1 MYVKGVSE
9 MNKKLLIFKR
19 KKAKELHEKGWSNRK
34 IARHLLASKNSVGKW
49 VQMDE
54 SEISSDNR
62 GGEKGK
68 SRKYT
73 PETKRQ
79 IIKIRTDLEKEDSY
93 FIGSKVVKEN
103 YENQTGEKVSKSFVD
118 RVLKEAGMVKS
129 PGKKKK
135 GRSKYMKYPDYTLTK
150 LGKSMMSIDFI
161 GPKYLK
167 GSDNRINFLSC
178 KYIRPQKQ
186 GLVTRIEGQ
195 TTEETI
201 AALKEIWRTHPIPE
215 VLKIDNDSAFG
226 ANLPHVMHIGKLAFF
241 LLNLGVYPLYI
252 APRSPWN
259 NGQVEGFNSVFS
271 KKFWNK
277 LQFSDE
283 QEIDVRIKD
292 FNVAYEKYSRL
303 VSNNPELKEKDI
315 KHIDDFKDVNLENK
329 RAEHFKAN
337 KIYFLRIVRRKNDKD
352 SDNEYGFIDLLKHEI
367 KLPKDL
373 INLFVFCVLDLKSK
387 LLKINIELDDGSLKE
402 VKSMAFVI
410 KNVIYNRA

>member
-226 ANLPHVMHIGKLAFF
+226 ANLPHVRHTGKLAFF

-402 VKSMAFVI
+402 V
-410 KNVIYNRA
+410 

>member
-1 MYVKGVSE
+1 

-73 PETKRQ
+73 PETKQQ
-79 IIKIRTDLEKEDSY
+79 IIKIRKDLEKEDSY
-93 FIGSKVVKEN
+93 FIGSKVVKKN
-103 YENQTGEKVSKSFVD
+103 YENQTGKKVSKSYVD

-129 PGKKKK
+129 QGKKKK
-135 GRSKYMKYPDYTLTK
+135 GRSKYMKYPEYTLTK

-167 GSDNRINFLSC
+167 GSDSRINFLSC
-178 KYIRPQKQ
+178 KYIRPEKR
-186 GLVTRIEGQ
+186 GIATRIEGQ
-195 TTEETI
+195 TAEETI
-201 AALKEIWRTHPIPE
+201 TTLKEIWKTHPIPE
-215 VLKIDNDSAFG
+215 ILKIDNDSAFG
-226 ANLPHVMHIGKLAFF
+226 ANLPHERHIGKLAFF

-283 QEIDVRIKD
+283 QEIDIKIKD

-303 VSNNPELKEKDI
+303 VSNNPGLKEKDV
-315 KHIDDFKDVNLENK
+315 KHIDDFKGMNLENK
-329 RAEHFKAN
+329 CAEHFKADR
-337 KIYFLRIVRRKNDKD
+337 IYFLRIVRRKNDKGND
-352 SDNEYGFIDLLKHEI
+352 KEYGFIDILKHEI

>member
-1 MYVKGVSE
+1 

-62 GGEKGK
+62 GWEKGK

-73 PETKRQ
+73 PETKQQ
-79 IIKIRTDLEKEDSY
+79 IIKIRKELDKEDSY
-93 FIGSKVVKEN
+93 FIGSKVVKKN
-103 YENQTGEKVSKSFVD
+103 YENQTGEKVSKSYVD
-118 RVLKEAGMVKS
+118 RVLKAAGMVKS
-129 PGKKKK
+129 QGKKRK
-135 GRSKYMKYPDYTLTK
+135 GRSKYMKYPEYTLTK

-167 GSDNRINFLSC
+167 GSDDRINFLSC
-178 KYIRPQKQ
+178 KYIRPEKR
-186 GLVTRIEGQ
+186 GIAKRIEGQ

-201 AALKEIWRTHPIPE
+201 TALKEIWKTHPLPE
-215 VLKIDNDSAFG
+215 ILKIDNDSAFG
-226 ANLPHVMHIGKLAFF
+226 ANLPHERYIGKLAFF

-283 QEIDVRIKD
+283 QEIDVKIKD

-315 KHIDDFKDVNLENK
+315 KHIDDFKDVNLENT
-329 RAEHFKAN
+329 RVEHFKVN
-337 KIYFLRIVRRKNDKD
+337 KIYFLRIVRRENDKD
-352 SDNEYGFIDLLKHEI
+352 SDNEYGFIDILKHEI

-373 INLFVFCVLDLKSK
+373 INLFVFCVLDIRSK
-387 LLKINIELDDGSLKE
+387 NLKINIELDDGSLK
-402 VKSMAFVI
+402 VI
-410 KNVIYNRA
+410 KSTEFIIKSVIYD

>member
-1 MYVKGVSE
+1 VKGVSG

-54 SEISSDNR
+54 SEISTDNR

-73 PETKRQ
+73 PETKQQ
-79 IIKIRTDLEKEDSY
+79 IIKIRKDLEKEDSY
-93 FIGSKVVKEN
+93 FIGSKVVKKN
-103 YENQTGEKVSKSFVD
+103 YENQTGKKVSKSYVD

-129 PGKKKK
+129 PRKKRK

-178 KYIRPQKQ
+178 KYVRPEKR
-186 GLVTRIEGQ
+186 GIATRIEGQ

-201 AALKEIWRTHPIPE
+201 TALKEIWRTHPIPE
-215 VLKIDNDSAFG
+215 ILKIDNDSAFG
-226 ANLPHVMHIGKLAFF
+226 GNLSHAKYIGKLAFF

-283 QEIDVRIKD
+283 QEIDIKIKD

-315 KHIDDFKDVNLENK
+315 KSTDDFKDVNLENK
-329 RAEHFKAN
+329 GVEHFKAD
-337 KIYFLRIVRRKNDKD
+337 KIYFLRIVRRKNDKGN
-352 SDNEYGFIDLLKHEI
+352 DNEYGFIDILKHEI

-402 VKSMAFVI
+402 VKSMAFII

>member
-1 MYVKGVSE
+1 MKRVSE

-19 KKAKELHEKGWSNRK
+19 KKAKGLHERGWSNRK

-62 GGEKGK
+62 GGEKGQ

-93 FIGSKVVKEN
+93 FIGSKVVKKN
-103 YENQTGEKVSKSFVD
+103 YENQTGKKVSKSYVD

-129 PGKKKK
+129 SEKKRK
-135 GRSKYMKYPDYTLTK
+135 GRSKYMKYPEYTLTK

-161 GPKYLK
+161 GPRYLK
-167 GSDNRINFLSC
+167 GADNRINFLSC

-186 GLVTRIEGQ
+186 GIVTRIEGQ
-195 TTEETI
+195 TAEETI
-201 AALKEIWRTHPIPE
+201 KALKELWKTHPIPE
-215 VLKIDNDSAFG
+215 ILKIDNDSAFG
-226 ANLPHVMHIGKLAFF
+226 ANLPHERHIGKLAFF

-277 LQFSDE
+277 LQFRDE
-283 QEIDVRIKD
+283 QEIDVKIKD

-315 KHIDDFKDVNLENK
+315 KHIDDFKDVDLENTCVE
-329 RAEHFKAN
+329 RFKADR
-337 KIYFLRIVRRKNDKD
+337 IYFLRIVRRKSDKG
-352 SDNEYGFIDLLKHEI
+352 SDKEYGFIDILKHEI

-402 VKSMAFVI
+402 IKSMAFVI
-410 KNVIYNRA
+410 KNVIYNQA

>member
-1 MYVKGVSE
+1 VRGVSE

-62 GGEKGK
+62 GWEKGK

-73 PETKRQ
+73 PETKQQ
-79 IIKIRTDLEKEDSY
+79 IIKIRKELDKEDSY
-93 FIGSKVVKEN
+93 FIGSKVVKKN
-103 YENQTGEKVSKSFVD
+103 YENQTGEKVSKSYVD
-118 RVLKEAGMVKS
+118 RVLKAAGMVKS
-129 PGKKKK
+129 QGKKRK
-135 GRSKYMKYPDYTLTK
+135 GRSKYMKYPEYTLTK

-167 GSDNRINFLSC
+167 GSDDRINFLSC
-178 KYIRPQKQ
+178 KYIRPEKR
-186 GLVTRIEGQ
+186 GIATRIEGQ

-201 AALKEIWRTHPIPE
+201 TALKEIWKTHPLPE
-215 VLKIDNDSAFG
+215 ILKIDNDSAFG
-226 ANLPHVMHIGKLAFF
+226 ANLPHERYIGKLAFF

-283 QEIDVRIKD
+283 QEIDVKIDD

-303 VSNNPELKEKDI
+303 VSNNPELKGKDI

-329 RAEHFKAN
+329 RVEHFKAN

-352 SDNEYGFIDLLKHEI
+352 SDNEYGFIDILKHEI

-387 LLKINIELDDGSLKE
+387 LLKINIEFDDGSLKE
-402 VKSMAFVI
+402 VKSMGFVI
-410 KNVIYNRA
+410 KNVIYNQA

>member
-1 MYVKGVSE
+1 

-34 IARHLLASKNSVGKW
+34 IACHILASKNSVGKW

-54 SEISSDNR
+54 SEISTDNR
-62 GGEKGK
+62 GWEKGK

-73 PETKRQ
+73 PETKSQ
-79 IIKIRTDLEKEDSY
+79 IIKIRKDLEKEDSY
-93 FIGSKVVKEN
+93 FIGSKVVKKN
-103 YENQTGEKVSKSFVD
+103 YEKQTGEKVSKSYVD
-118 RVLKEAGMVKS
+118 CVLKEAGMVKS
-129 PGKKKK
+129 PEKKRK
-135 GRSKYMKYPDYTLTK
+135 GRSKYMKYPEYTLTK

-161 GPKYLK
+161 GPRYLK

-178 KYIRPQKQ
+178 KYIRPEKR
-186 GLVTRIEGQ
+186 GIVTRIEGQ
-195 TTEETI
+195 TAEETI
-201 AALKEIWRTHPIPE
+201 TALKKILKTHPIPE
-215 VLKIDNDSAFG
+215 ILKIDNDSAFG
-226 ANLPHVMHIGKLAFF
+226 ANLPHERHIGKLAFF
-241 LLNLGVYPLYI
+241 LLNLGVYPLYV

-283 QEIDVRIKD
+283 QEIDIKIKD

-303 VSNNPELKEKDI
+303 VSNNPERKEKDI
-315 KHIDDFKDVNLENK
+315 KYIDDFKDANLENK
-329 RAEHFKAN
+329 CVEQFKAD
-337 KIYFLRIVRRKNDKD
+337 KIYFLRIVRRKNDKG
-352 SDNEYGFIDLLKHEI
+352 SDKEYGFIDILKHEI

-387 LLKINIELDDGSLKE
+387 LLKINIELDDGSLKD
-402 VKSMAFVI
+402 VKSIAFVI
-410 KNVIYNRA
+410 KNVIYDQA

>member
-1 MYVKGVSE
+1 

-62 GGEKGK
+62 GWEKGK

-73 PETKRQ
+73 PETKQQ
-79 IIKIRTDLEKEDSY
+79 IIKIRKELDKEDSY
-93 FIGSKVVKEN
+93 FIGSKVVKKN
-103 YENQTGEKVSKSFVD
+103 YENQTGEKVSKSYVD
-118 RVLKEAGMVKS
+118 RVLKAAGMVKS
-129 PGKKKK
+129 QGKKRK
-135 GRSKYMKYPDYTLTK
+135 GRSKYMKYPEYTLTK

-167 GSDNRINFLSC
+167 GSDDRINFLSC
-178 KYIRPQKQ
+178 KYIRPEKR
-186 GLVTRIEGQ
+186 GIATRIEGQ

-201 AALKEIWRTHPIPE
+201 TALKEIWKTHPLPE
-215 VLKIDNDSAFG
+215 ILKIDNDSAFG
-226 ANLPHVMHIGKLAFF
+226 ANLPHERYIGKLAFF
-241 LLNLGVYPLYI
+241 LLKLGVYPLYI

-387 LLKINIELDDGSLKE
+387 LLKINTELDDGSLKE

>member
-1 MYVKGVSE
+1 

-34 IARHLLASKNSVGKW
+34 IARHLLASKNSAGKW

-62 GGEKGK
+62 GGKKGK

-73 PETKRQ
+73 PETKQQ
-79 IIKIRTDLEKEDSY
+79 IIKIRKDLEKEDSY
-93 FIGSKVVKEN
+93 FIGSKVVKKN
-103 YENQTGEKVSKSFVD
+103 YENQTGEKVSKSYVD

-129 PGKKKK
+129 QRKKRK
-135 GRSKYMKYPDYTLTK
+135 GRSKYMKYPEYTLTK
-150 LGKSMMSIDFI
+150 LGKSMMSVDFI
-161 GPKYLK
+161 GPRYLK

-186 GLVTRIEGQ
+186 GIVTRIEGQ
-195 TTEETI
+195 TAEETI
-201 AALKEIWRTHPIPE
+201 TALKEIWKTHPIPE
-215 VLKIDNDSAFG
+215 ILKIDNDSAFG
-226 ANLPHVMHIGKLAFF
+226 ANLPHERYIGKLAFF
-241 LLNLGVYPLYI
+241 LLNLGVYPLYV

-283 QEIDVRIKD
+283 EEIDIKIKD
-292 FNVAYEKYSRL
+292 FNVAYEKYSQL
-303 VSNNPELKEKDI
+303 ISNNPEINEENI
-315 KHIDDFKDVNLENK
+315 KYMDDFKGVDLENK
-329 RAEHFKAN
+329 CVEHFNAD
-337 KIYFLRIVRRKNDKD
+337 KICFLRIVRRKNDRGN
-352 SDNEYGFIDLLKHEI
+352 DNEYGFIDLLKHEI
-367 KLPKDL
+367 KLPKDM
-373 INLFVFCVLDLKSK
+373 INLFVFCVLYLKSK

-402 VKSMAFVI
+402 VKSMVFVI
-410 KNVIYNRA
+410 KNVIYNQA

>member
-1 MYVKGVSE
+1 

-62 GGEKGK
+62 GWEKGK

-73 PETKRQ
+73 PETKQQ
-79 IIKIRTDLEKEDSY
+79 IIKIRKELDKEDSY
-93 FIGSKVVKEN
+93 FIGSKVVKKN
-103 YENQTGEKVSKSFVD
+103 YENQTGEKVSKSYVD
-118 RVLKEAGMVKS
+118 RVLKAAGMVKS
-129 PGKKKK
+129 QGKKRK
-135 GRSKYMKYPDYTLTK
+135 GRSKYMKYPEYTLTK

-167 GSDNRINFLSC
+167 GSDDRINFLSC
-178 KYIRPQKQ
+178 KYIRPEKR
-186 GLVTRIEGQ
+186 GIATRIKGQ

-201 AALKEIWRTHPIPE
+201 TALKEIWKTHPLPE
-215 VLKIDNDSAFG
+215 ILKIDNDSAFG
-226 ANLPHVMHIGKLAFF
+226 ANLPHERYIGKLAFF

-283 QEIDVRIKD
+283 QEIDVKIKD
-292 FNVAYEKYSRL
+292 FNVAYEKYSQL
-303 VSNNPELKEKDI
+303 ISNNPEIKEGDI
-315 KHIDDFKDVNLENK
+315 KHMDDFKNVNLENK
-329 RAEHFKAN
+329 AVKHFRAD
-337 KIYFLRIVRRKNDKD
+337 KIYFLRIVRRKNDKG
-352 SDNEYGFIDLLKHEI
+352 SDKEYGFIDILKHEI
-367 KLPKDL
+367 TLPKDS
-373 INLFVFCVLDLKSK
+373 INLFVFCVLDIRSK
-387 LLKINIELDDGSLKE
+387 NLKINIELDDGSLK
-402 VKSMAFVI
+402 VI
-410 KNVIYNRA
+410 KSTEFIIKSVIYD

>member
-1 MYVKGVSE
+1 VKRVSE

-79 IIKIRTDLEKEDSY
+79 IIKIRTDLEKEGSY
-93 FIGSKVVKEN
+93 FIGSKVVKKN

-135 GRSKYMKYPDYTLTK
+135 GRSKYMKYPEYTLTK

-178 KYIRPQKQ
+178 KYIRPEKR
-186 GLVTRIEGQ
+186 GIATRIEGQ

-201 AALKEIWRTHPIPE
+201 TALKEIWKMHPIPE
-215 VLKIDNDSAFG
+215 ILKIDNDSAFG
-226 ANLPHVMHIGKLAFF
+226 GNLPHERHIGKLAFF

-283 QEIDVRIKD
+283 QEIDIKIEG

-303 VSNNPELKEKDI
+303 VSNNPELKEKGI

-329 RAEHFKAN
+329 CVEHFRAD
-337 KIYFLRIVRRKNDKD
+337 KIYFLRIVRRKNDKGN
-352 SDNEYGFIDLLKHEI
+352 DNEYGFIDLLKHEI

-387 LLKINIELDDGSLKE
+387 LIKINIERDDGSLKE
-402 VKSMAFVI
+402 VKSTDFII
-410 KNVIYNRA
+410 KNVIYG

>member
-1 MYVKGVSE
+1 MKGVSE

-73 PETKRQ
+73 PETKQQ
-79 IIKIRTDLEKEDSY
+79 IIKIRKDLEKEDSY

-103 YENQTGEKVSKSFVD
+103 YENQTGEKVSKSYVD

-129 PGKKKK
+129 PRKKKK
-135 GRSKYMKYPDYTLTK
+135 GRSKYMKYPEYTLTK

-178 KYIRPQKQ
+178 KYIRPEKR
-186 GLVTRIEGQ
+186 GIATRIEGQ

-201 AALKEIWRTHPIPE
+201 TALKEIWKTHPIPE
-215 VLKIDNDSAFG
+215 ILKIDNDSAFG
-226 ANLPHVMHIGKLAFF
+226 ANLPHERHLGKLAFF

-283 QEIDVRIKD
+283 QEIDIKIED

-303 VSNNPELKEKDI
+303 VSNNPELKKKDI

-329 RAEHFKAN
+329 CVKHFKAD
-337 KIYFLRIVRRKNDKD
+337 KIYFLRIVRRKNDKG
-352 SDNEYGFIDLLKHEI
+352 SDKEYGFIDILKHEI

-410 KNVIYNRA
+410 KNVIHDQA

>member
-1 MYVKGVSE
+1 MKMVSE

-19 KKAKELHEKGWSNRK
+19 KRAKELHEKGWSNRK

-54 SEISSDNR
+54 SEISNDNR
-62 GGEKGK
+62 GGKKGK

-73 PETKRQ
+73 PEIKQQ
-79 IIKIRTDLEKEDSY
+79 IIKIRKDLEKEDSY
-93 FIGSKVVKEN
+93 FIGSTVVKKN
-103 YENQTGEKVSKSFVD
+103 YENQTGEKVSKSYVD

-129 PGKKKK
+129 PGKKRK
-135 GRSKYMKYPDYTLTK
+135 GRSKYMKYPEYTLTK

-167 GSDNRINFLSC
+167 GSDNRINFPSC
-178 KYIRPQKQ
+178 KYIRPEKR
-186 GLVTRIEGQ
+186 GIATRIEGQ

-201 AALKEIWRTHPIPE
+201 TALKEIWKTHPIPE
-215 VLKIDNDSAFG
+215 ILKIDNDSAFG
-226 ANLPHVMHIGKLAFF
+226 ANLPHERHIGKLAFF

-283 QEIDVRIKD
+283 QEIDVKIEG
-292 FNVAYEKYSRL
+292 FNVAYEKYSQL
-303 VSNNPELKEKDI
+303 ISNNPEINEENI
-315 KHIDDFKDVNLENK
+315 KYMDDFKNVNLENK
-329 RAEHFKAN
+329 GVEHFKAD
-337 KIYFLRIVRRKNDKD
+337 KIYFLRIVRRKNDKGN
-352 SDNEYGFIDLLKHEI
+352 DNEYGFIDILKHEI

-402 VKSMAFVI
+402 VKSMAFII
-410 KNVIYNRA
+410 KNVIYNQHS

>member
-1 MYVKGVSE
+1 

-62 GGEKGK
+62 GWEKGK

-73 PETKRQ
+73 PETKQQ
-79 IIKIRTDLEKEDSY
+79 IIKIRKELDKEDSY
-93 FIGSKVVKEN
+93 FIGSKVVKKN
-103 YENQTGEKVSKSFVD
+103 YENQTGEKVSKSYVD
-118 RVLKEAGMVKS
+118 RVLKAAGMVKS
-129 PGKKKK
+129 QGKKRK
-135 GRSKYMKYPDYTLTK
+135 GRSKYMKYPEYTLTK

-167 GSDNRINFLSC
+167 GSDDRINFLSC
-178 KYIRPQKQ
+178 KYIRPEKR
-186 GLVTRIEGQ
+186 GIATRIEGQ

-201 AALKEIWRTHPIPE
+201 TALKEIWKTHPLPE
-215 VLKIDNDSAFG
+215 ILKIDNDSAFG
-226 ANLPHVMHIGKLAFF
+226 ANLPHERYIGKLAFF

-283 QEIDVRIKD
+283 QEIDVKIDD

-303 VSNNPELKEKDI
+303 VSNNLELKEKDI

-329 RAEHFKAN
+329 CAEHFKAD
-337 KIYFLRIVRRKNDKD
+337 KIYFLRIVRRENDKG
-352 SDNEYGFIDLLKHEI
+352 SDNEYGSIDILKHEI

-387 LLKINIELDDGSLKE
+387 LLKINIEFDDGSLKE

>member
-1 MYVKGVSE
+1 

-54 SEISSDNR
+54 SEISTDNR

-73 PETKRQ
+73 PETKQQ
-79 IIKIRTDLEKEDSY
+79 IIKIRKDLEKEDSY
-93 FIGSKVVKEN
+93 FIGSKVVKKN
-103 YENQTGEKVSKSFVD
+103 YEKQTGETVSKSYVD

-129 PGKKKK
+129 PRKKKK
-135 GRSKYMKYPDYTLTK
+135 GRSKYMKYPEYTLTK

-178 KYIRPQKQ
+178 KYIRPEKR
-186 GLVTRIEGQ
+186 GIATRIEGQ

-201 AALKEIWRTHPIPE
+201 TALKEIWKTHPIPE
-215 VLKIDNDSAFG
+215 ILKIDNDSAFG
-226 ANLPHVMHIGKLAFF
+226 ANLPHERHLGKLAFF

-283 QEIDVRIKD
+283 QEIDIKIEG

-329 RAEHFKAN
+329 CVEHFKAD
-337 KIYFLRIVRRKNDKD
+337 KIYFLRIVRRKNDKGN
-352 SDNEYGFIDLLKHEI
+352 DNEYGFIDILKHEI

-373 INLFVFCVLDLKSK
+373 INLFVFCVLNLKSK